1 MRIQDIPFLLETKI
15 QELGGKYQSAEPWAV
30 SIFLSY
36 LAVEKKADIL
46 RNLKKS
52 KVVVDGKLITG
63 QNPASAAP
71 LGEALLKA
79 LTA

>member
-1 MRIQDIPFLLETKI
+1 M
-15 QELGGKYQSAEPWAV
+15 
-30 SIFLSY
+30 
-36 LAVEKKADIL
+36 EKKADIL